1 VLLLA
6 ISLAGPG
13 LLVTPAAGRAR
24 ADATVEIA
32 RADPLDDTEWS
43 GASGLDGTVAARP
56 AGPEG
61 AEQGLGDDGF
71 DAAAF
76 VSPADRRRAEE
87 AARWQRW
94 LIVASGVLA
103 GLAAL
108 LAAGNWGLRR
118 AVGHATQRLK
128 AIEAQQRALIEASPD
143 AMMIIDR
150 DGTCLLANS
159 ITARRLGT
167 TLAELVGTNI
177 FNWLSDNATA
187 DRRHRLHEAIDRQ
200 RIVSF
205 LDEHKG
211 RWLEN
216 TIVPV
221 SIYGSDHAMAA
232 VFARD
237 VTDWHDQEQ
246 RLRRAYSEAEQATR
260 AKTRFLAAAAHDL
273 RQPAQAAMLFYQL
286 LPDQR
291 AEDDPDGIRE
301 RLGNSL
307 ENLQEL
313 LKALLDIS
321 KLDTGMIAPIVQPM
335 AVDPMLERLWMEFA
349 PLAESRGTEIR
360 RVPSSAWVESDPTLL
375 TTMLRNL
382 LTNAVT
388 YARDGQVLIGCRG
401 SGRRLRL
408 MVCDTGLG
416 IDQSDQ
422 ALIFEEFYRAQQ
434 VGHDRAKGLGLGLAV
449 VRRMADL
456 LGHEVAVCSQVGRGS
471 IFEIIVDR
479 ATAGVQEEKRAGAP
493 PQIMSSSRDR
503 LIAVIDDHPDV
514 LESLR
519 LYYLHL
525 GHEVVA
531 AICAEGAIEQ
541 LCRMRRSPDVIVA
554 DWHILSSGVNGHDAI
569 REIRKTFG
577 ADIPAILLTGDSS
590 AEIADAVDTAGLF
603 LLQKPVQSRELAA
616 ALDQLLAD

>member
-1 VLLLA
+1 MVGRRGFAALLMA
-6 ISLAGPG
+6 VTLAGPG
-13 LLVTPAAGRAR
+13 MLVLPAVGRAHVYSASEFADADGLGGAAFDGSRFVSR
-24 ADATVEIA
+24 AD
-32 RADPLDDTEWS
+32 
-43 GASGLDGTVAARP
+43 
-56 AGPEG
+56 
-61 AEQGLGDDGF
+61 QG
-71 DAAAF
+71 
-76 VSPADRRRAEE
+76 RAEE

-94 LIVASGVLA
+94 LMLASGALA
-103 GLAAL
+103 GATAL

-118 AVGHATQRLK
+118 AVGRATRQLK

-150 DGTCLLANS
+150 DGICLLANS
-159 ITARRLGT
+159 VTARRVGT
-167 TLAELVGTNI
+167 TVRQLVGTNI
-177 FNWLSDNATA
+177 FGWLSDEATV

-205 LDEHKG
+205 LDERKG

-221 SIYGSDHAMAA
+221 SIYGSGHAMAA

-246 RLRRAYSEAEQATR
+246 RLRKAYAEAEQATR

-286 LPDQR
+286 LADR
-291 AEDDPDGIRE
+291 NADGDPDGLRE

-321 KLDTGMIAPIVQPM
+321 KLDTGMITPIIQPM

-349 PLAESRGTEIR
+349 PLAEMRGIEIR

-375 TTMLRNL
+375 ATMMRNL

-388 YARDGQVLIGCRG
+388 YARGGQVLIGCRAK
-401 SGRRLRL
+401 GRRLRL

-416 IDQSDQ
+416 ITQSDQ

-434 VGHDRAKGLGLGLAV
+434 FGHDRAKGLGLGLAV
-449 VRRMADL
+449 VKRLAGL
-456 LGHEVAVCSQVGRGS
+456 LGHQVAVCSQAGRGS

-479 ATAGVQEEKRAGAP
+479 AASAKKDQPAGDMARLVP
-493 PQIMSSSRDR
+493 PLRDR
-503 LIAVIDDHPDV
+503 LIAVIDDDPDV

-531 AICAEGAIEQ
+531 AASARGAIEQ

-569 REIRKTFG
+569 CQIRETFG
-577 ADIPAILLTGDSS
+577 AGIPAILLTGDNS
-590 AEIADAVDTAGLF
+590 AEIADVVDMAGLF

-616 ALDQLLAD
+616 ALDQILAD